1 MKLYTRK
8 GDAGQTDLL
17 GERVSK
23 NDPRIDLIGVLD
35 EATSSI
41 GLARAMSTAPRLA
54 DWLIDCQR
62 DLYKIMA
69 ELAFTEELRPKS
81 YRLAADR
88 VEWLEQLTDGLS
100 DEIELSPQ
108 FVLPGDTLPGAALD
122 VARTVVRRAERL
134 AVDLA
139 SLGDISNVETLR
151 YLNRLSSF
159 LFMAARLEEAE
170 AGVVAR
176 KAKTSR

>member
-23 NDPRIDLIGVLD
+23 NDPRIDLIGTLD
-35 EATSSI
+35 EATSTI
-41 GLARAMSTAPRLA
+41 GFARAMSTAPRLSE
-54 DWLIDCQR
+54 WLIDCQR

-69 ELAFTEELRPKS
+69 ELAFTEELRPKD
-81 YRLAADR
+81 YGLAADR
-88 VEWLEQLTDGLS
+88 VEWLEQLTDSLS

-108 FVLPGDTLPGAALD
+108 FILPGDTVPGAAFD
-122 VARTVVRRAERL
+122 VARSVVRRAERL
-134 AVDLA
+134 GVDLA
-139 SLGDISNVETLR
+139 SHGHVPNDGALR

-170 AGVVAR
+170 AGIVPR
-176 KAKTSR
+176 KAKTHR

>member
-23 NDPRIDLIGVLD
+23 NDPRIDLIGALD

-41 GLARAMSTAPRLA
+41 GLARSMSTIPRLA
-54 DWLIDCQR
+54 EWLIESQR
-62 DLYKIMA
+62 DLYKMMA
-69 ELAFTEELRPKS
+69 ELAFTDELRPDS
-81 YRLAADR
+81 FALGVDR
-88 VEWLEQLTDGLS
+88 VEWLEHLTDGLG
-100 DEIELSPQ
+100 DEVALAPHFI
-108 FVLPGDTLPGAALD
+108 VPGDTVPGAALD
-122 VARTVVRRAERL
+122 VARTIVRRAERQ

-139 SLGDISNVETLR
+139 GPGHVSNDQILR

-159 LFMAARLEEAE
+159 LFIAARYEESA
-170 AGVVAR
+170 AGLVAR
-176 KAKTSR
+176 KAKA

>member
-23 NDPRIDLIGVLD
+23 NDPRIDLIGALD

-41 GLARAMSTAPRLA
+41 GLARSMSTIPRLTE
-54 DWLIDCQR
+54 WLIECQR
-62 DLYKIMA
+62 DLYKMMA
-69 ELAFTEELRPKS
+69 ELAFTDELRPDHFALGS
-81 YRLAADR
+81 DR
-88 VEWLEQLTDGLS
+88 VEWLEHLTDNLG
-100 DEIELSPQ
+100 DEVELAPH
-108 FVLPGDTLPGAALD
+108 FIVPGDTVPGAVLD
-122 VARTVVRRAERL
+122 VARTIVRRAERQ

-139 SLGDISNVETLR
+139 SLGQVSNDQILR

-159 LFMAARLEEAE
+159 LFIAARYEESA
-170 AGVVAR
+170 AGIVAR
-176 KAKTSR
+176 KAKA